1 MQPLP
6 ADYLAE
12 ISRQFAFLSAFLG
25 GFAAT
30 FLATVLV
37 NDSPKRVVNWV
48 VGGAALAACGFIV
61 AVIASVMLNMV
72 LHPGAPLNVR
82 EGYSVEAARAMSA
95 LGFGLGV
102 YALLVSVGLSGW
114 IRSRKSGITTTV
126 SAAVGLL
133 LVTWA
138 FLGFG

>member
-30 FLATVLV
+30 FLATLLV
-37 NDSPKRVVNWV
+37 IDSPKRVVNWV
-48 VGGAALAACGFIV
+48 VGGAALAACGFVV
-61 AVIASVMLNMV
+61 AVIASVMLTVV

-82 EGYSVEAARAMSA
+82 EGSSVEAARVVSA
-95 LGFGLGV
+95 LGFGVGV
-102 YALLVSVGLSGW
+102 YALLFSVGLSGW
-114 IRSRKSGITTTV
+114 VRSRESGIATT
-126 SAAVGLL
+126 AAATAGLL
-133 LVTWA
+133 LVSWA
-138 FLGFG
+138 ILGFA